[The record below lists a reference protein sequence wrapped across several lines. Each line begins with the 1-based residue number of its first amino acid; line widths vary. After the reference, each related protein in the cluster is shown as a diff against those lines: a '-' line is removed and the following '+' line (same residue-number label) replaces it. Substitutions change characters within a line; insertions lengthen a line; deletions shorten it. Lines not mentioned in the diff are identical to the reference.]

1 MIMLLTGCALGI
13 FAQLTFIPAY
23 NSNRSRSNLGRAVFN
38 AIKTDGGK
46 EDAIICKNG
55 ILDLYNE
62 GYYMQKKIRKLNALA
77 DIDRKEPVI
86 YLLTT
91 DFPQYPDR
99 TWKNLFE
106 TTYRGRKLILYR
118 GDIAKRKELINRRSL
133 LRENNSGEE
142 K

>member
-55 ILDLYNE
+55 ILDLYND

-133 LRENNSGEE
+133 LRENSGEG

>member
-1 MIMLLTGCALGI
+1 
-13 FAQLTFIPAY
+13 
-23 NSNRSRSNLGRAVFN
+23 
-38 AIKTDGGK
+38 
-46 EDAIICKNG
+46 
-55 ILDLYNE
+55 
-62 GYYMQKKIRKLNALA
+62 MQKKIRKLNALA
-77 DIDRKEPVI
+77 DIDRKELVI

-133 LRENNSGEE
+133 LRENSGEE

>member
-1 MIMLLTGCALGI
+1 MIMLFTGCALGI
-13 FAQLTFIPAY
+13 FAQLTFIPAH
-23 NSNRSRSNLGRAVFN
+23 NNDRSRGNLGRAVFN
-38 AIKTDGGK
+38 AIQDDGGK
-46 EDAIICKNG
+46 ENAIIYKTG

-62 GYYMQKKIRKLNALA
+62 GYYMRKNICKINTLA

-118 GDIAKRKELINRRSL
+118 GDIAKRKELFNRRSL
-133 LRENNSGEE
+133 LRENSGEV